1 MHVYVYVCVCVLVYV
16 YVYQR
21 VNQSELKNELKR
33 KEMKLQRKKG
43 ADKRPVALLLLG
55 SRRNWPVGRSAQH
68 HFHSSP
74 STTSPANPFPKLPH
88 SNPPK
93 PPTFVS
99 TSSTPLIQYPVRPPS
114 RPVLRG
120 WMILGRWSLNQV
132 YRRAVCVVLV
142 AQGSLFVSFSIPFFV
157 SSSYPSFQ
165 FASHPSQL
173 VICIFP
179 ISSSISFLSLSI
191 IFPSF
196 PSVSPIS
203 FPNISSHSIS
213 VFFLLHDSP
222 FFIFSFLILLFS
234 LFFQFHSQHLF
245 FFFLYFLFFSSFDIF
260 ELLSLIFSRSFV
272 HFCPIYLSYSF
283 DKAYVQIFFVF
294 SIFVQVLAILNMS
307 PGITSDLYKTE

>member
-1 MHVYVYVCVCVLVYV
+1 MHVYVYMCVCVLVYV

-173 VICIFP
+173 VICIFLSLP
-179 ISSSISFLSLSI
+179 QFPFFLSPL
-191 IFPSF
+191 FPSF

-245 FFFLYFLFFSSFDIF
+245 FSPFTFFSSP
-260 ELLSLIFSRSFV
+260 LSISSNFSHSFFLVLSFTFVLFISHTLSIKRTFKYSSYSPSSCKFSRS
-272 HFCPIYLSYSF
+272 
-283 DKAYVQIFFVF
+283 
-294 SIFVQVLAILNMS
+294 
-307 PGITSDLYKTE
+307 